1 MKQNIVHTVSDILTK
16 VTTPRKCLGLHAE
29 QQEEQQKLRLVSIEG
44 QAPKIFPK

>member
-1 MKQNIVHTVSDILTK
+1 MKQNIVYTVSDILTK
-16 VTTPRKCLGLHAE
+16 VTTRKCLGLHAE